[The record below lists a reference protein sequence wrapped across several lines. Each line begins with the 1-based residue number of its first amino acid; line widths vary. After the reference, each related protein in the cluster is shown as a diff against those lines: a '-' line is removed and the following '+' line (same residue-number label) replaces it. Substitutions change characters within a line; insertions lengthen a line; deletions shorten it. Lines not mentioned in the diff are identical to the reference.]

1 MIHALDNLFF
11 GRRPDGTVR
20 LLKLPGTSTPTPW
33 PSVGTSYPEAILDID
48 LSPTTWASIMS
59 GVSNRGDIEGRFYV
73 AQAFHMNPEALTK
86 AVAGM
91 PELP

>member
-1 MIHALDNLFF
+1 MFHAFDNLFF
-11 GRRPDGTVR
+11 GRRSDGTVR
-20 LLKLPGTSTPTPW
+20 ILKLPSSP
-33 PSVGTSYPEAILDID
+33 PSPPDVEASHPSALADFD
-48 LSPTTWASIMS
+48 VPPTTWSSIMAA
-59 GVSNRGDIEGRFYV
+59 VSLRGEAEGRFYV